1 MRAIKFPIHAAWT
14 EPALLALVIGVGLA
28 VAWLVASNGI
38 EYHAPSSKYY
48 NSYSCNTM
56 QIDHHT
62 RNDGAVFRIL
72 DVFRLNTNVL
82 AEQLCASPAISARYN
97 RVEVSWM
104 HRDQLDLRE
113 IVNQS
118 YQVLLAKPELLQ
130 RLTETHATAYASLA
144 SYQEY
149 VSQLISTKTTP
160 ALNND
165 YLAGKRL
172 GLLDDPNSLSGY
184 QIPKAAMQR
193 AHIDE
198 SAVTI
203 VFFKSHADLHRAL
216 FVGQVD
222 VIASYS
228 AAYFR
233 DDLVTTK
240 RLDLQRGLSGM
251 QWYMHP
257 VLVDTDIH
265 CEVVRHLAGFS
276 SAMGAPSSISRPAME
291 CENAG

>member
-1 MRAIKFPIHAAWT
+1 MRAIKLPIHAAWT
-14 EPALLALVIGVGLA
+14 EPALLALVIGAGLVIA
-28 VAWLVASNGI
+28 LLVASNGI

-56 QIDHHT
+56 QVDPHT
-62 RNDGAVFRIL
+62 RDGPVFRIL
-72 DVFRLNTNVL
+72 DVFRLNTNEL

-149 VSQLISTKTTP
+149 VSQLISIKSTP
-160 ALNND
+160 SLSNN

-233 DDLVTTK
+233 DDHVATK

-251 QWYMHP
+251 QWYLHP
-257 VLVDTDIH
+257 ALVDTDIH
-265 CEVVRHLAGFS
+265 CEVVRYLAGFS
-276 SAMGAPSSISRPAME
+276 SAMGAPTSISKPAME
-291 CENAG
+291 CENAR